1 MTNPHTIAGVLE
13 KAADLIEPEGAW
25 YQDGDAKNAYGETVS
40 WDDPSACSWCIGG
53 AVARVLG
60 KEIDFRIKTDAHPIA
75 ALLFTVSGTKRFPG
89 PWNDAPERTQAEVV
103 AKLRE
108 AAAAARKASQ

>member
-25 YQDGDAKNAYGETVS
+25 TQGASFRDKLGAMVEGDNPNKASQCLV
-40 WDDPSACSWCIGG
+40 G
-53 AVARVLG
+53 AVSVVCGFHYDAAAEVFAFLELRLG
-60 KEIDFRIKTDAHPIA
+60 EDAA
-75 ALLFTVSGTKRFPG
+75 D
-89 PWNDAPERTQAEVV
+89 WNDAPERTQAEVV